1 MYNKAINFSI
11 ACLGMLLF
19 GITLITV
26 GAVLPDLKLKFALD
40 EIAAGVLFAI
50 LPFGILAGS
59 LVFGYFCDKYGYKG
73 ILILSCLLVVLGLA
87 GIAILPSIDYLKICI
102 FLFGFGG
109 GCINGATNA
118 LVSDISHQN
127 KGANLSLLGVFFAI
141 GALGMPLILG
151 VLKNSV
157 GFEPILL
164 SVAGF
169 GLLIFLMM
177 FLVKFPP
184 AKNKNDVSFTHVFS
198 LVKNKIL
205 LLIAFFLFFQS
216 SLEAVIHNWITT
228 YLNESLSIAKD
239 KSLYALTL
247 NVIGM
252 AVMRLL
258 IGTVFRRVT
267 DRAMLSVSVLILM
280 FSSIL
285 LYFTKSYWASSIA
298 LTLLGAGMAAGFP
311 MMYSIVGKRHA
322 EISATAFSF
331 ILSIALIGNM
341 LVNYSMGIIAK
352 NYGISQVPHMI
363 FAEVVM
369 MAILLFVVF
378 KTDKSTSL
386 SNVPDY

>member
-1 MYNKAINFSI
+1 
-11 ACLGMLLF
+11 
-19 GITLITV
+19 
-26 GAVLPDLKLKFALD
+26 
-40 EIAAGVLFAI
+40 
-50 LPFGILAGS
+50 
-59 LVFGYFCDKYGYKG
+59 
-73 ILILSCLLVVLGLA
+73 
-87 GIAILPSIDYLKICI
+87 
-102 FLFGFGG
+102 
-109 GCINGATNA
+109 
-118 LVSDISHQN
+118 
-127 KGANLSLLGVFFAI
+127 
-141 GALGMPLILG
+141 
-151 VLKNSV
+151 
-157 GFEPILL
+157 
-164 SVAGF
+164 
-169 GLLIFLMM
+169 
-177 FLVKFPP
+177 
-184 AKNKNDVSFTHVFS
+184 
-198 LVKNKIL
+198 
-205 LLIAFFLFFQS
+205 
-216 SLEAVIHNWITT
+216 
-228 YLNESLSIAKD
+228 
-239 KSLYALTL
+239 
-247 NVIGM
+247 M

>member
-26 GAVLPDLKLKFALD
+26 GAVLPDLKLKFSLD
-40 EIAAGVLFAI
+40 EVEAGVLFAI

-59 LVFGYFCDKYGYKG
+59 LIFGYFCDKYGYKG
-73 ILILSCLLVVLGLA
+73 ILIFSCLLVVLGLA
-87 GIAILPSIDYLKICI
+87 GIAVLSSIDYLKVCV
-102 FLFGFGG
+102 FLFGLGG

-118 LVSDISHQN
+118 LVSDISDQS
-127 KGANLSLLGVFFAI
+127 KGANLSILGVFFAI

-151 VLKNSV
+151 ILKNTV
-157 GFEPILL
+157 GFETILL

-177 FLVKFPP
+177 FFIKFPP

-228 YLNESLSIAKD
+228 YLNEGLNIAKD

-252 AVMRLL
+252 AVMRLF
-258 IGTVFRRVT
+258 IGTVLRRVT
-267 DRAMLSVSVLILM
+267 ERSMLTVSVLILV

-341 LVNYSMGIIAK
+341 LMDYLMGIIAK
-352 NYGISQVPHMI
+352 NYGIGQVTHLI
-363 FAEVVM
+363 FAEVIM
-369 MAILLFVVF
+369 MGLLLFFIF
-378 KTDKSTSL
+378 KTKRNMLFSG
-386 SNVPDY
+386 